1 MTMTAA
7 RDRLIRP
14 YAPENAASLRRKA
27 SKPRD
32 LLGWF
37 IVGFRA
43 ELPEQL
49 HASGVW
55 RDYVGDDEDRIGG
68 GGSLLGTPRTADAFR
83 AYLEGDPLLE
93 LEMARLTEAGVT
105 VAEEAYRFPMRAALA
120 RLSGRG
126 RPEDPFPFMA
136 RTLFRT
142 ACMDGDWDAACRS
155 MGVNPQPVRWVFVV
169 TALDRLYDRYLDEPP
184 ARYFH
189 DRGVASA
196 V

>member
-27 SKPRD
+27 AKPKD
-32 LLGWF
+32 MLGWF
-37 IVGFRA
+37 VIGFRA

-55 RDYVGDDEDRIGG
+55 RDYVHDDEDRIGE

-120 RLSGRG
+120 RLAGRG
-126 RPEDPFPFMA
+126 HRDDPFPFMG
-136 RTLFRT
+136 RCLFRT
-142 ACMDGDWDAACRS
+142 ACMDGDWDVACRS
-155 MGVNPQPVRWVFVV
+155 MGINPRPVRWPYMVA
-169 TALDRLYDRYLDEPP
+169 ALDRLWDRYAEEPP
-184 ARYFH
+184 ARYYH
-189 DRGVASA
+189 DKGVAG
-196 V
+196 VV